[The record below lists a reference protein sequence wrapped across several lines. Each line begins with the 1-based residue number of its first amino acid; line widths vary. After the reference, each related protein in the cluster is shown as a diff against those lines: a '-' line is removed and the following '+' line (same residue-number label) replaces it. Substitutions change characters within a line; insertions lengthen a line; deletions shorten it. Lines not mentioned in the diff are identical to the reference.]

1 MTKNI
6 LNDIELRKLLKKINS
21 IVMIGVSASPLRAS
35 FFVARYFV
43 LRGISVIPINPNY
56 EGEYLWGEK
65 VLGKI
70 SDIDH
75 NKRVDLID
83 IFRPSKE
90 VPNIVEDTIKYLK
103 RFFSDLFV
111 APACFLRFLELSG
124 CVRTCP
130 DALGAVWMRS
140 DDIETRSDMFGA
152 NQKFLCFSWDFLG
165 FSEFKKSFI
174 LISIYR
180 CCRPII
186 REEIRL

>member
-1 MTKNI
+1 MTKNV
-6 LNDIELRKLLKKINS
+6 LNDDELRILLKKISS

-103 RFFSDLFV
+103 PLGCKTIWMQIGIKNKKAALIAKNNGMNVIMDKCPKIENQRLFGELRVAGFNTSIISSKIDL
-111 APACFLRFLELSG
+111 
-124 CVRTCP
+124 
-130 DALGAVWMRS
+130 
-140 DDIETRSDMFGA
+140 
-152 NQKFLCFSWDFLG
+152 
-165 FSEFKKSFI
+165 
-174 LISIYR
+174 
-180 CCRPII
+180 
-186 REEIRL
+186 

>member
-1 MTKNI
+1 MTKNV
-6 LNDIELRKLLKKINS
+6 LNDDELRILLKKISS
-21 IVMIGVSASPLRAS
+21 IVMIGVSASPIRAS

-103 RFFSDLFV
+103 PL
-111 APACFLRFLELSG
+111 G
-124 CVRTCP
+124 CKT
-130 DALGAVWMRS
+130 VWMQ
-140 DDIETRSDMFGA
+140 I
-152 NQKFLCFSWDFLG
+152 
-165 FSEFKKSFI
+165 
-174 LISIYR
+174 
-180 CCRPII
+180 
-186 REEIRL
+186 